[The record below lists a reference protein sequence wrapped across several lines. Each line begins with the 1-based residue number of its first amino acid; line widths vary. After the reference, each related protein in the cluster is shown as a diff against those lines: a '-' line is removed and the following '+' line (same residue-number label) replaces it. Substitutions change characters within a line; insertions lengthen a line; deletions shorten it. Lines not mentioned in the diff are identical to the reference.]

1 MTVLDWYYWKQF
13 CGILW
18 LQLFCT
24 LKCWTNLLWH
34 GVMSVRLRPVNS
46 KQSTWS
52 WTVAEVGDPRLGAEW
67 EARGFSPAPGLL
79 ATHIQSSGPLWS
91 DGSGSHSTRGGPQE
105 YGGSAHWL
113 NIYVGQTDIQYSGR
127 WHEKKVQFVVLV
139 CSQLINNVLD
149 LNPIHGPVH
158 QPDADCCQTCFCQ
171 VSNYLKDIQGT
182 Q

>member
-1 MTVLDWYYWKQF
+1 
-13 CGILW
+13 
-18 LQLFCT
+18 
-24 LKCWTNLLWH
+24 
-34 GVMSVRLRPVNS
+34 MSVRLRPVNS

-52 WTVAEVGDPRLGAEW
+52 WTVAEVGDRSRAQNEKL
-67 EARGFSPAPGLL
+67 EASAQPSPSPAPAQPSPSPAPGLL